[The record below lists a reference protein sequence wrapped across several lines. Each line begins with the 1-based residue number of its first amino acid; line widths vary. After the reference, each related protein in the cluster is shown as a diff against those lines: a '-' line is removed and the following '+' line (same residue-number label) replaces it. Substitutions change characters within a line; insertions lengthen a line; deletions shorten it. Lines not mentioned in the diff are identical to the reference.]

1 MPKDCAHDMSYII
14 AMNYIHDA
22 VCVSKTHWQLSE
34 GMTERLRPRW
44 RDQLKEC
51 FLSFRRHKNHL
62 ESLIETTFLS
72 GTPGSGG
79 LREGP
84 ENVLFYSSPMLVILL
99 VAESHFT
106 GQGLLPGGLERVG
119 WIF

>member
-34 GMTERLRPRW
+34 GMTERLMPRW

-51 FLSFRRHKNHL
+51 FLSFGRHKNHL

-84 ENVLFYSSPMLVILL
+84 ENVLFYTVP
-99 VAESHFT
+99 
-106 GQGLLPGGLERVG
+106 QC
-119 WIF
+119 W